1 MTDKPN
7 ESELLELR
15 KAKLD
20 ELRASGNAF
29 PNKFKRD
36 SLADDLHSL
45 YGELENNDLEKKKEV
60 YSVAGRIMLQ
70 RIMGKASFM
79 TIQDMSGQIQAYL
92 TKNDLPEGVYES
104 FKAWDLGDIVGLKGK
119 LFKTKTGEL
128 TIHANEIELLTKSLK
143 PLPEKHAG
151 LVDTEQRYR
160 KRYLD
165 LITNQDSRE
174 IFKQRSFLIK
184 EIRSFFDG
192 EGFMEVETPMMHSTL
207 GGAAAKPFITH
218 HNTLDLDLYLR
229 IAPELYLKRLV
240 VGGIEKVFEINRN
253 FRNEGL
259 STKHNPEFTMLEYYT
274 AYADFNDQMSFLEKL
289 FAHLASE
296 LNGSSKISIEG
307 KDYDLSTPFKRVGL
321 LESVATKL
329 SIPQEDLFDRKK
341 LEELSKKHKIEDY
354 KSYSDGKLQ
363 FELFEKVVEDDLI
376 EPTFIVDYPV
386 EVSPLSRLSDDKEG
400 IVDRFELFIGGNEIA
415 NGFSELN
422 DPEDQAERFKAQV
435 EQKASGDEEAM
446 EYDEDYIEAL
456 EYGLPPCAGV
466 GIGID
471 RLVMLF
477 TGAESIRDVLL
488 FPQMKP
494 KS

>member
-15 KAKLD
+15 KAQLD

-92 TKNDLPEGVYES
+92 TKNDLPEGDVYES

-165 LITNQDSRE
+165 LITNEESRE

-184 EIRSFFDG
+184 DIRSLFDG

-274 AYADFNDQMSFLEKL
+274 AYADFNDQMLFLERL
-289 FAHLASE
+289 FGHLSSE
-296 LNGSSKISIEG
+296 LRGTSKITIEG
-307 KDYDLSTPFKRVGL
+307 KDYDLSKPFKRIDYQPI
-321 LESVATKL
+321 ATKL
-329 SIPQEDLFDRKK
+329 SISIDI
-341 LEELSKKHKIEDY
+341 S
-354 KSYSDGKLQ
+354 
-363 FELFEKVVEDDLI
+363 LI
-376 EPTFIVDYPV
+376 E
-386 EVSPLSRLSDDKEG
+386 
-400 IVDRFELFIGGNEIA
+400 
-415 NGFSELN
+415 
-422 DPEDQAERFKAQV
+422 
-435 EQKASGDEEAM
+435 
-446 EYDEDYIEAL
+446 
-456 EYGLPPCAGV
+456 
-466 GIGID
+466 
-471 RLVMLF
+471 
-477 TGAESIRDVLL
+477 
-488 FPQMKP
+488 
-494 KS
+494 

>member
-1 MTDKPN
+1 
-7 ESELLELR
+7 
-15 KAKLD
+15 
-20 ELRASGNAF
+20 
-29 PNKFKRD
+29 
-36 SLADDLHSL
+36 
-45 YGELENNDLEKKKEV
+45 
-60 YSVAGRIMLQ
+60 
-70 RIMGKASFM
+70 
-79 TIQDMSGQIQAYL
+79 
-92 TKNDLPEGVYES
+92 
-104 FKAWDLGDIVGLKGK
+104 
-119 LFKTKTGEL
+119 
-128 TIHANEIELLTKSLK
+128 
-143 PLPEKHAG
+143 
-151 LVDTEQRYR
+151 
-160 KRYLD
+160 
-165 LITNQDSRE
+165 
-174 IFKQRSFLIK
+174 
-184 EIRSFFDG
+184 
-192 EGFMEVETPMMHSTL
+192 MEVETPMMHSTL
-207 GGAAAKPFITH
+207 GGAAAKPFVTH

-274 AYADFNDQMSFLEKL
+274 AYADFNDQMSFLERL
-289 FAHLASE
+289 FAYLSNE
-296 LNGSSKISIEG
+296 LNGTSKISIEG
-307 KDYDLSTPFKRVGL
+307 KDYDLSKPFKKIGL
-321 LESVATKL
+321 LESIATKI
-329 SIPQEDLFDRKK
+329 SIPVGDLSDRKK
-341 LEELSKKHKIEDY
+341 LEELSKQHKIEDY

-363 FELFEKVVEDDLI
+363 FELFEKIVEDDLI
-376 EPTFIVDYPV
+376 EPTFIIDYPV

-446 EYDEDYIEAL
+446 EYDADYIEAL